1 MKSPALSPERRDA
14 PARGAASDARTVAK
28 GGGIQVMGQF
38 LNKGL
43 TFAFTAV
50 AVRVLGTAGFGLY
63 REVFQ
68 ILTIAT
74 MVAGGGFPNGSLRFV
89 ARARALDAHGA
100 VRGSVRTTAWATV
113 VSSAIVVTV
122 VLVALDPIARAFA
135 DGNVGEVADMLLL
148 GLAFV
153 PLYALMQVYRS
164 ATQAYKTMVP
174 SVVIGNI
181 VQPLTR
187 MAVGI
192 VVLLLGFGVAGAISA
207 LVLSAALSFLAGVWY
222 FGRLLTPA
230 ERSAP
235 PVSEVGPILRF
246 SFPQAGVTMLSTS
259 RIGLGIILVGL
270 FASDEQVGLFGVA
283 QALQLA
289 GNMFLTSI
297 VAIFSAVAVGLHE
310 RGEWGRLE
318 SIYQTTNRWVATFG
332 FPVLAALIVMP
343 EFFARLLG
351 GPDAAGAASIIPL
364 LAIGNLFY
372 VGTGP
377 CGNLLSMTGRPG
389 LNLVNSIVSVALYV
403 GLGVWLVPIHGIV
416 GMAWVDLAVTALVN
430 IARVVEIKVILGVQ
444 PFGRSFLKPVVA
456 TAAAGAVLFAWTRV
470 ADASFVASAA
480 GLALFALVYLGV
492 LRIQGIDAE
501 EREVYD
507 TFKARLT
514 RRAGKRRAPAE

>member
-1 MKSPALSPERRDA
+1 MKSPALSPDRRDA
-14 PARGAASDARTVAK
+14 PARGAAADARTVAK
-28 GGGIQVMGQF
+28 GGGIQVLGQF

-43 TFAFTAV
+43 TFVFVAV
-50 AVRVLGTAGFGLY
+50 AVRVLGAAGYGLY

-74 MVAGGGFPNGSLRFV
+74 MVAGGGFPNGALRFV
-89 ARARALDAHGA
+89 ARGRALKLHGA
-100 VRGSVRTTAWATV
+100 IRGAVRTTAWATV
-113 VSSAIVVTV
+113 ASSTV
-122 VLVALDPIARAFA
+122 VVAVMLIALDPLARAFA
-135 DGNVGEVADMLLL
+135 DGNAEEVADLLLL
-148 GLAFV
+148 GIAFV

-207 LVLSAALSFLAGVWY
+207 LVLSAALSMLAGIWY
-222 FGRLLTPA
+222 FGRLMTPA

-235 PVSEVGPILRF
+235 VVKEVGPILRF

-259 RIGLGIILVGL
+259 SLGLGIILVGL
-270 FASDEQVGLFGVA
+270 FGTDEQVGLFGVA

-310 RGEWGRLE
+310 KGEWGRLE

-332 FPVLAALIVMP
+332 FPVLMALIVMP
-343 EFFARLLG
+343 EFFALLLG
-351 GPDAAGAASIIPL
+351 GSEAADAAAIIPL

-389 LNLVNSIVSVALYV
+389 LNLVNSVVSVALYV
-403 GLGVWLVPIHGIV
+403 GLGVWLVPIHGAV
-416 GMAWVDLAVTALVN
+416 GMAWVDLGVTALVN

-456 TAAAGAVLFAWTRV
+456 TAVAGATLFLWTRI
-470 ADASFVASAA
+470 ADASFVANA
-480 GLALFALVYLGV
+480 GGLVLFALVYLV
-492 LRIQGIDAE
+492 ALRLQGIDAE

-507 TFKARLT
+507 TFKGRLT
-514 RRAGKRRAPAE
+514 KRAGKHRTPAG